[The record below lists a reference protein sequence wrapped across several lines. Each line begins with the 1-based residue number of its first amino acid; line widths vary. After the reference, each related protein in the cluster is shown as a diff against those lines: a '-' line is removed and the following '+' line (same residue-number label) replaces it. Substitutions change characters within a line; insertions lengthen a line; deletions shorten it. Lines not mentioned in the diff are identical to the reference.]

1 MIMKATFGQH
11 LRSTGSS
18 DSRPSLFFPPISSS
32 SSSSSSQS
40 SSFTGAAM
48 LYWNKVF
55 SIVYGVC
62 TELRLWAGEYYFHTK
77 SRGCRFLN
85 NRKFIP
91 RHLTSHT
98 DEEENI
104 FPHLFPD
111 GNSDYLPFFILGFVL
126 FPPFSL
132 RLPQCLLSKWYPY
145 PSLEYSTLLSIFS
158 LIFIR
163 N

>member
-1 MIMKATFGQH
+1 MIMKATFRQH

-62 TELRLWAGEYYFHTK
+62 TELWLWAGEYYFHTK
-77 SRGCRFLN
+77 SWGCRFLN
-85 NRKFIP
+85 NWKFIP
-91 RHLTSHT
+91 RHSTSHT

-111 GNSDYLPFFILGFVL
+111 GNPDYLPFFILGFVL

>member
-48 LYWNKVF
+48 LYWNKEF

-62 TELRLWAGEYYFHTK
+62 TELWLWAGEYYFWTIENSFHVIQHHTQTK
-77 SRGCRFLN
+77 KKIFFL
-85 NRKFIP
+85 
-91 RHLTSHT
+91 T
-98 DEEENI
+98 
-104 FPHLFPD
+104 
-111 GNSDYLPFFILGFVL
+111 
-126 FPPFSL
+126 FSL
-132 RLPQCLLSKWYPY
+132 MATLTTSLSSFWALYFFLLS
-145 PSLEYSTLLSIFS
+145 LSACLSASCLNDIHIHHLNIQLYCESF
-158 LIFIR
+158 L
-163 N
+163 